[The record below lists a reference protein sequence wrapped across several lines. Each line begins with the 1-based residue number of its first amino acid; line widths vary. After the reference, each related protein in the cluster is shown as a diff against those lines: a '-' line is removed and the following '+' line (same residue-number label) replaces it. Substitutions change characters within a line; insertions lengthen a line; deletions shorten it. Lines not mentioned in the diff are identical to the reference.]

1 MSKINII
8 YLVPELKGAAGGAKV
23 VYDHSFI
30 LNNINNSVESEILHL
45 KKNLLYKLKL
55 SLEKKLSLSDT
66 KSSGW
71 DGAKMKVA
79 KNFLPNKNW
88 YYKEIKTAKN
98 LQFNNKK
105 DFVIIPEIF
114 SHFAIDLNL
123 KKKNIKYGIFV
134 QGSYHM
140 NTTSDFKK
148 IKSSYENANIIIVSS
163 DNSKDFVNQLFPKCK
178 NKIFKVSIS
187 VDSLRY
193 DKKNKKENF
202 ITCMPRK
209 LPVHYLLLDFY
220 LKNKLPKNWKIDR
233 LDNID
238 EKTLIHKINRS
249 KIFLSFSHLE
259 GLGLPPIE
267 AALAKN
273 LVIGYNGGGGKEYW
287 KKPIFHEIKYGEIK
301 EFGDKILKEIN
312 NYNTQ
317 WIKKTTLQRTQLLN
331 RYSKKTEKKMLVALS
346 NKITNFFN

>member
-88 YYKEIKTAKN
+88 YNKEIKTAKN

-123 KKKNIKYGIFV
+123 KKKK
-134 QGSYHM
+134 H
-140 NTTSDFKK
+140 
-148 IKSSYENANIIIVSS
+148 
-163 DNSKDFVNQLFPKCK
+163 
-178 NKIFKVSIS
+178 
-187 VDSLRY
+187 
-193 DKKNKKENF
+193 
-202 ITCMPRK
+202 
-209 LPVHYLLLDFY
+209 
-220 LKNKLPKNWKIDR
+220 
-233 LDNID
+233 
-238 EKTLIHKINRS
+238 
-249 KIFLSFSHLE
+249 
-259 GLGLPPIE
+259 
-267 AALAKN
+267 
-273 LVIGYNGGGGKEYW
+273 
-287 KKPIFHEIKYGEIK
+287 
-301 EFGDKILKEIN
+301 
-312 NYNTQ
+312 
-317 WIKKTTLQRTQLLN
+317 
-331 RYSKKTEKKMLVALS
+331 
-346 NKITNFFN
+346 